1 MSRTLDASRSLLLLV
16 GVCAAISLRVGLG
29 GPEVAQSQPAA
40 LAFAVAMAL
49 LAVGSGWRPQ
59 KVRVS
64 HVAIGALGATVLLVG
79 PVVIRAGTLSP
90 GSSLP
95 MSSFPPWALLIV
107 LVASTEEVVLRGALF
122 DACTTIAGRV
132 GAVVVTSLLFAIM
145 HVPLY
150 GAAALPLDLGVG
162 LWLGGL
168 RLVTGSVTAPLT
180 AHVLADLAAW
190 WVV

>member
-1 MSRTLDASRSLLLLV
+1 
-16 GVCAAISLRVGLG
+16 
-29 GPEVAQSQPAA
+29 
-40 LAFAVAMAL
+40 
-49 LAVGSGWRPQ
+49 
-59 KVRVS
+59 
-64 HVAIGALGATVLLVG
+64 
-79 PVVIRAGTLSP
+79 
-90 GSSLP
+90 

>member
-1 MSRTLDASRSLLLLV
+1 MSGTLDASRSILLLV
-16 GVCAAISLRVGLG
+16 GVCAAVSLRVGLG

-49 LAVGSGWRPQ
+49 LAVASGWRPPTA
-59 KVRVS
+59 RAS
-64 HVAIGALGATVLLVG
+64 HIATGVLGATALVVG
-79 PVVIRAGTLSP
+79 PVAVRAGTFSA
-90 GSSLP
+90 GSFLP
-95 MSSFPPWALLIV
+95 MSFFPPWALLIV
-107 LVASTEEVVLRGALF
+107 LVASAEEVVLRGALF
-122 DACTTIAGRV
+122 DACSTIAGPA
-132 GAVVVTSLLFAIM
+132 GAVVATSLLFAIM

-150 GAAALPLDLGVG
+150 GLTALPLDLGVG

-168 RLVTGSVTAPLT
+168 RLITGNVTAPLT